1 MLLLAGG
8 ALVAVAAAWLFGADP
23 RGISLGG
30 VELGGEERAWL
41 ADRSV
46 DFMEDLQFKD
56 FNKAATYHLEA
67 TQKARDVPA
76 LIRRIFRIPPE
87 LLDIQSY
94 KVLEVDLDRS
104 KTRARVRMLTYY
116 HSLGDETGRDQPD
129 SNRSVEVLLYWF
141 RGADQK
147 WTMELE
153 SSLR

>member
-8 ALVAVAAAWLFGADP
+8 VLLAAGAAWLFGADP
-23 RGISLGG
+23 RGLSLGG

-56 FNKAATYHLEA
+56 FTKAAIYHLEA
-67 TQKARDVPA
+67 TQKARDIPA
-76 LIRRIFRIPPE
+76 LIRKVFRVPPE
-87 LLDIQSY
+87 LLDIHSY

-116 HSLGDETGRDQPD
+116 HALGDEASRDQAA
-129 SNRSVEVLLYWF
+129 SNRSVEILLYWF

>member
-8 ALVAVAAAWLFGADP
+8 ALVAAGAAWLFGVDP
-23 RGISLGG
+23 RGLSLGG
-30 VELGGEERAWL
+30 VEIGGEERAWL

-56 FNKAATYHLEA
+56 FTKAATYHLDA
-67 TQKARDVPA
+67 TQKARDIPA
-76 LIRRIFRIPPE
+76 MIRRVFRMPPE

-116 HSLGDETGRDQPD
+116 HALGDDSGRDQPEAT
-129 SNRSVEVLLYWF
+129 RSVETFLYWF